1 MLIEYFRS
9 SIAFH
14 VAVLN
19 FAATNLHVQWLH
31 KLYFFVLPDNIIREG
46 GGALNSGSYETGQR
60 ILTVQSQNITCRE
73 FLTNFHHFVGN
84 ITSCYCSCIET
95 V

>member
-19 FAATNLHVQWLH
+19 FAETTLHVQWLH
-31 KLYFFVLPDNIIREG
+31 KLHFRVPPDNKIGE
-46 GGALNSGSYETGQR
+46 GALNPGSYETGQR
-60 ILTVQSQNITCRE
+60 ILTLQSQNITSRE
-73 FLTNFHHFVGN
+73 FLTNFHNF
-84 ITSCYCSCIET
+84 ICFLLL
-95 V
+95 